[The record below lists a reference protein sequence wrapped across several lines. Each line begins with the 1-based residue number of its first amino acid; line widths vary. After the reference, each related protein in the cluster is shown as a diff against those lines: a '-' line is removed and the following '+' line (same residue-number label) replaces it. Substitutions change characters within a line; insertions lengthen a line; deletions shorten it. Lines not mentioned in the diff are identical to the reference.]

1 MPRALPERQPVRM
14 QEPTR
19 SELPKDSRSQSSEV
33 RNPRAETEPKVQ
45 RPSSS
50 DRSLSRAPKAKEL
63 PAFKGKKQSIDRTV
77 DARTEPKSANNSSSS
92 KRIEI
97 DFENDGSSVPTTVI
111 VRKPIDFN
119 EALESSSNE
128 AEQIRVRSRAVISAP
143 PGDLSDLPATQAE
156 ATLQAEVSGGPA
168 KGSLTTKEPA
178 VTSASTSSASTSS
191 ASSSKGFLQA
201 TEASPAAAQV
211 IGEDASSLSQTKSTL
226 PDAPP
231 STRLSTEAA
240 LEEAEFRSQHGN
252 RLREALRRS
261 WRRPEPE
268 ATLAPQLDSEKTSTA
283 DAKIESPVGLTTAPS
298 LEESTSSTQISST
311 QKPASGPVTETATTA
326 KATESAQIRA
336 QTPVTGPRGQWA
348 LGDRRSV
355 SVRGGALRAQ
365 WSQFDARMRN
375 GATSFG
381 LGLAQ
386 ELMSPWG
393 SLEARASFDLYH
405 AIDQAVTIDN
415 LRMISTR
422 TEVAYWLTHSRVRP
436 ALTLGM
442 GLTEYAVRSYRA
454 VGENG
459 DVTLRT
465 HARGTAFTIIPGT
478 ALRVDLNQ
486 DFRFDLQTE
495 YLLHLGGDQSSR
507 SQGLQVIGALG
518 WTL

>member
-1 MPRALPERQPVRM
+1 LP
-14 QEPTR
+14 
-19 SELPKDSRSQSSEV
+19 
-33 RNPRAETEPKVQ
+33 
-45 RPSSS
+45 
-50 DRSLSRAPKAKEL
+50 DRSLTRAPKAKEL
-63 PAFKGKKQSIDRTV
+63 PAFKGKKQSIDREAESAA
-77 DARTEPKSANNSSSS
+77 DPKAPNTASAQ

-119 EALESSSNE
+119 DALEKSSNE

-143 PGDLSDLPATQAE
+143 PGDLSELPTTQVEANLQAE
-156 ATLQAEVSGGPA
+156 AAGATAKIESTTKNSAMSLPA
-168 KGSLTTKEPA
+168 KNEAKA
-178 VTSASTSSASTSS
+178 TSETQIAAPYEK
-191 ASSSKGFLQA
+191 ADSSS
-201 TEASPAAAQV
+201 P
-211 IGEDASSLSQTKSTL
+211 SQTKSTL

-268 ATLAPQLDSEKTSTA
+268 VNFPPPLESAQANDVDTKIETSTSA
-283 DAKIESPVGLTTAPS
+283 TSASAITAASTATSVETTTPT
-298 LEESTSSTQISST
+298 LI
-311 QKPASGPVTETATTA
+311 TETATTA

-336 QTPVTGPRGQWA
+336 QSPVTGPRGNWA

>member
-1 MPRALPERQPVRM
+1 MKEARIQIS
-14 QEPTR
+14 EPST
-19 SELPKDSRSQSSEV
+19 S
-33 RNPRAETEPKVQ
+33 RAEREPKTQ
-45 RPSSS
+45 RSTSPDKPS
-50 DRSLSRAPKAKEL
+50 SRAPKAKEL
-63 PAFKGKKQSIDRTV
+63 PAFKGKKQSIDRASEV
-77 DARTEPKSANNSSSS
+77 AAQANSPSAASAQ

-119 EALESSSNE
+119 DALEKSSNE

-143 PGDLSDLPATQAE
+143 PGDLSELPTAQAEAAAAQQAE
-156 ATLQAEVSGGPA
+156 ATGVTAKTESTTIKNSATALPA
-168 KGSLTTKEPA
+168 KSEVTATTENQIT
-178 VTSASTSSASTSS
+178 V
-191 ASSSKGFLQA
+191 QA
-201 TEASPAAAQV
+201 DRAESPL
-211 IGEDASSLSQTKSTL
+211 SSQTKSTL
-226 PDAPP
+226 PDALP
-231 STRLSTEAA
+231 STRLSTDAA
-240 LEEAEFRSQHGN
+240 LEEAEFRSQQGN

-261 WRRPEPE
+261 WRRPDPE
-268 ATLAPQLDSEKTSTA
+268 AALAPNLELEKASNVETQIETPTSVTST
-283 DAKIESPVGLTTAPS
+283 PPPTAPTPDAT
-298 LEESTSSTQISST
+298 STL
-311 QKPASGPVTETATTA
+311 VTETATTA
-326 KATESAQIRA
+326 KTTESAQIRA

-454 VGENG
+454 VGDNG

-478 ALRVDLNQ
+478 ALRVDLNE